1 MADKEHKAKI
11 IIKKVKKGGHGGHHG
26 GSWKVAYADFVTAMM
41 AFFLVMWLV
50 NSLPK
55 EKREQVAKYFQSY
68 SLMDFQGAPGPIPGA
83 DLSILNP
90 ESNPPSIVA
99 PISQNPA
106 APAKEPSEAEKLA
119 EEVQKTIDQ
128 VASDLK
134 GQVKVRAEADKLIFE
149 IAEAAKGKQL
159 FALGKADL
167 TPDAKRLLDAVAP
180 QLNIPGG
187 KLTIEGYTD
196 AYTYPGERYT
206 NWELS
211 TERASAARR
220 ELERVGV
227 NPNMVGM
234 VAGYA
239 ATRPFVPDNPLDP
252 SNRRIRLVVEVPPKP
267 ADAGGK
273 GAAQAQG
280 KGKVPDNM
288 FAKPKDKPVIAPPP
302 PPESPIPPEKREML
316 DREIEKLYDEQTK
329 DKL

>member
-1 MADKEHKAKI
+1 MADKEHKKNV

-68 SLMDFQGAPGPIPGA
+68 SLMDFQGAPGPIPGQ

-90 ESNPPSIVA
+90 ESNPPSIVQ
-99 PISQNPA
+99 PISQTPA
-106 APAKEPSEAEKLA
+106 GPAKERSEAEKLA
-119 EEVQKTIDQ
+119 EEVQKTIDA

-134 GQVKVRAEADKLIFE
+134 GQVKVKAEADKLIFE
-149 IAEAAKGKQL
+149 IAESAQGKQL
-159 FALGKADL
+159 FALGKSDL

-180 QLNIPGG
+180 KLNIPEG
-187 KLTIEGYTD
+187 KLTIEGHTD
-196 AYTYPGERYT
+196 AYTYPGERFT

-211 TERASAARR
+211 TDRASAARR

-227 NPNMVGM
+227 DPKMVRM

-239 ATRPFVPDNPLDP
+239 ATRPFMPDKPLDP
-252 SNRRIRLVVEVPPKP
+252 SNRRIRLVVDVPPKP
-267 ADAGGK
+267 APPAEADKAK
-273 GAAQAQG
+273 T
-280 KGKVPDNM
+280 PDNM
-288 FAKPKDKPVIAPPP
+288 FAKTKDKPAPPAVT
-302 PPESPIPPEKREML
+302 PPESPIPKEKRELL
-316 DREIEKLYDEQTK
+316 DREIEKLYDEQSK
-329 DKL
+329 GKL